1 MTSTPSTRRELDGV
15 ALWSIIGR
23 PNQHSRVLAEKGLS
37 EASSVRP
44 TLTLLDCAQVLTD
57 LENGAT
63 LRAFLSRRLRCS
75 AMRISKKFAGDKCLG
90 KQIYLRRA
98 ASAAEAE
105 AEARALA
112 ALEAAFVA
120 AATRQAAAPAKRPRG
135 EAAGDG
141 RRRKAPRRPRA
152 PAPAAPHGAAP
163 RHVVSASESVGSGRD
178 ADDAASSSSDDDAAA
193 RRYGA
198 AVPRRRGESPV
209 RFKRLGSAT
218 ALDRLGGAGAAPAA
232 ACAAFAGEA
241 RALAEAHRRAEAAA
255 FSDGGG
261 FPGGDAAAAAPPG
274 GGPTPPPAQLLLE
287 LAPSG
292 AAAAAGARQAPG
304 FYALAIARGA
314 SSGALAPL
322 GGGRARADSHASEG
336 ALLLTVAD
344 APDDFAALRD
354 DGPLDLDDAAWLDA
368 FDSTT
373 QVAAARAA

>member
-1 MTSTPSTRRELDGV
+1 M
-15 ALWSIIGR
+15 
-23 PNQHSRVLAEKGLS
+23 
-37 EASSVRP
+37 RP

-152 PAPAAPHGAAP
+152 PAPAASHGAAP

-255 FSDGGG
+255 LSDGGG
-261 FPGGDAAAAAPPG
+261 FPG